1 MHFSIGVVL
10 CLVRVRL
17 GKEMLEVELGSQ
29 PCSLVV
35 SGRSC
40 LGHWLCWGLAPLTV

>member
-29 PCSLVV
+29 LSKARALYY
-35 SGRSC
+35 S
-40 LGHWLCWGLAPLTV
+40 